1 MEGICKAQ
9 DHSLE
14 INHSF
19 CLTGKLLREIFLM
32 SEARG
37 MSTHQQNDYIKCEM
51 LLCKS
56 NNYSNFA
63 LTKIIS
69 VTARMWKNSW
79 GKKKTLHL

>member
-19 CLTGKLLREIFLM
+19 CLTGESFSGEIFLM

-37 MSTHQQNDYIKCEM
+37 MSSHQQE
-51 LLCKS
+51 
-56 NNYSNFA
+56 
-63 LTKIIS
+63 
-69 VTARMWKNSW
+69 
-79 GKKKTLHL
+79 